1 MMSLRSVKQTITR
14 HYDDLVSFLD
24 MNGIDLQLPL
34 YSSADIRMNDV
45 KAAVIDMNLF
55 PAGFNNLCRLSYDEI
70 PLLFK
75 KTVSSFLPNCK
86 RILILAENHTRN
98 TFYLENVFALK
109 TYLEDA
115 SYEVDVASLFDDLM
129 EAECKDGFTEL
140 ETATGNHLLVYNLE
154 FLQDKLS
161 ASYYDFVLLNNDLI
175 QGVPDMLKEI
185 NVPIYP
191 SLAAGWHSRNKS
203 HHFQEVNRIMEKI
216 SAKFDIDP
224 FFLTTFF
231 VECSNCNIN
240 DQDDRLELYE
250 KAKELF
256 SQLEL
261 SYRYYGIDQKPHVFI
276 KANSGSY
283 GMGVISIDSPQAILD
298 FNRKQRNQL
307 TKGKQGQVINN
318 LILQEGIPSSLRINN
333 QVAELCLYFA
343 SRHYLG
349 GFFRLNSEKSD
360 RDNLNSRGMSFQKM
374 CVDNNT
380 DYPSDRLDMMHEYP
394 IIDDLYF
401 YRFLGLVSVYAA
413 QQEIKQLENSYV

>member
-1 MMSLRSVKQTITR
+1 MMNLRSVKQMITR

-24 MNGIDLQLPL
+24 MNGVDLQLPL

-75 KTVSSFLPNCK
+75 KTVASFLPNCK

-98 TFYLENVFALK
+98 TFYLENIYALK
-109 TYLEDA
+109 TYLEEATYD
-115 SYEVDVASLFDDLM
+115 VDVAVFFDDSMALDSQHEM
-129 EAECKDGFTEL
+129 TTL
-140 ETATGNHLLVYNLE
+140 QTAAGNMLNVYNLK
-154 FLQDKLS
+154 FLQEKL
-161 ASYYDFVLLNNDLI
+161 ATSYYDFVLLNNDLI

-185 NVPIYP
+185 NIPVYP

-216 SAKFDIDP
+216 SVKFDIDP
-224 FFLTTFF
+224 FFLTTSFM
-231 VECSNCNIN
+231 ECSNCNIN
-240 DQDDRLELYE
+240 NQDDRLALYE
-250 KAKELF
+250 NAKALF
-256 SQLEL
+256 SQLEV

-283 GMGVISIDSPQAILD
+283 GMGVVSIDSPEAILE

-307 TKGKQGQVINN
+307 TKGKQSQIINN

-374 CVDNNT
+374 CIDNNT
-380 DYPSDRLDMMHEYP
+380 DYVADRLDMVHEYP

-413 QQEIKQLENSYV
+413 QQEIKQLENNYV